1 MRIAD
6 IGAGAIGGLYGGVLA
21 QAGHEV
27 SFLARGEHLR
37 VIQSR
42 GLNVES
48 PVFGSFV
55 VRARASD
62 RADDLGEAELV
73 LFTVKSY
80 DVDEAAN
87 AARLVLSDAGCMLT
101 FMKG

>member
-1 MRIAD
+1 MRIAV

-42 GLNVES
+42 GLKVES

-55 VRARASD
+55 VPARASD
-62 RADDLGEAELV
+62 RAADLAESELV

-80 DVDEAAN
+80 DVDEAAQ
-87 AARLVLSDAGCMLT
+87 AARQVLSA
-101 FMKG
+101 